1 MKNAK
6 GITPEFLTLSEA
18 SQLLRVS
25 KVTIHSY
32 INRELFTCYKVGGRT
47 LIEKSEL
54 LGAVEKRRALA

>member
-1 MKNAK
+1 MKNA
-6 GITPEFLTLSEA
+6 TEVMPEFITLKEA

-54 LGAVEKRRALA
+54 LQALERRVVA